1 MAHRPRTRGDL
12 LARQALRWAVLLSAI
27 LFVLLVPLPRPTTE
41 PEERTF
47 HIKASQFSFDPGV
60 VVVNPGDRVTLEV
73 EAVDMV
79 HGIYVDGYGLSVT
92 ADPGQTASLTFVA
105 DRAGSFRFR
114 CAVACGD
121 LHPFMIGRLRVGPN
135 WLLIRGVAAMA
146 VVIVSGLV
154 FANSL
159 FRRPG
164 LERG

>member
-1 MAHRPRTRGDL
+1 MARH
-12 LARQALRWAVLLSAI
+12 AIRWAVLLSAI
-27 LFVLLVPLPRPTTE
+27 LAVWLVPPPVPQTE
-41 PEERTF
+41 PEERVF
-47 HIKASQFSFDPGV
+47 HIKASQFSFDPGT
-60 VVVNPGDRVTLEV
+60 VVVNPGDRVTLEI
-73 EAVDMV
+73 EAIDMV

-146 VVIVSGLV
+146 VVIVWGLV
-154 FANSL
+154 FADSL
-159 FRRPG
+159 FRRPWLG
-164 LERG
+164 GR

>member
-1 MAHRPRTRGDL
+1 MARH
-12 LARQALRWAVLLSAI
+12 AIRWAVLLSAI
-27 LFVLLVPLPRPTTE
+27 LLVLLAPLPLARTE

-47 HIKASQFSFDPGV
+47 HIKASQFSFSPGT

-73 EAVDMV
+73 EAIDMV

-92 ADPGQTASLTFVA
+92 ADPGQTARLTFVA

-114 CAVACGD
+114 CSVACGD

-135 WLLIRGVAAMA
+135 QLLIRAVAAMA
-146 VVIVSGLV
+146 VVIAWGLV
-154 FANSL
+154 FAGSL

-164 LERG
+164 LEGA